1 MYILYSSLSV
11 IVISQLKNP
20 ALAFGA
26 DVICES
32 RVGFSMTHKQV
43 QLCKNY
49 TGLMPSLFTD
59 VLNIFHSHCH
69 SQFKY
74 ERWNCKDIIPPIFG
88 AKQSPF
94 LSLRELYEYNSQLL
108 LQIAT
113 VATRM

>member
-1 MYILYSSLSV
+1 M
-11 IVISQLKNP
+11 N
-20 ALAFGA
+20 GT
-26 DVICES
+26 DEICES
-32 RVGFSMTHKQV
+32 SAEFPMTNKQI
-43 QLCKNY
+43 QLCRNY
-49 TGLMPSLFTD
+49 TELMPLLFTD
-59 VLNIFHSHCH
+59 VLNIFHSHCY

-113 VATRM
+113 VAMRM